1 MENAKRM
8 VLIDEKLLDYKP
20 MLQHF
25 QSKQDLSWKRPTEQL
40 VKSTISKQ
48 LKSTLDDPAIPEDVK
63 AKRYTHNL
71 SRFLHTKRKLVEE
84 EHLVDLMPTVDELL
98 DIKAPAPPEE
108 SQKKKKKRKR
118 RKKTPE
124 QTRVSE
130 RLKKKPQRFA
140 DTEWLKW

>member
-40 VKSTISKQ
+40 VKSSISKQ
-48 LKSTLDDPAIPEDVK
+48 LKSTLDDPTIPEDIK

-84 EHLVDLMPTVDELL
+84 EPLVDLMPTVDELL
-98 DIKAPAPPEE
+98 DIKAPEE
-108 SQKKKKKRKR
+108 PQKKKKRKR
-118 RKKTPE
+118 HKKTPE

-130 RLKKKPQRFA
+130 RLKKKSRRFA
-140 DTEWLKW
+140 DTEWLTW

>member
-8 VLIDEKLLDYKP
+8 VLVDEKLLDYKP

-25 QSKQDLSWKRPTEQL
+25 QSKQDLSWKRPPEQL
-40 VKSTISKQ
+40 VKSSISKQ
-48 LKSTLDDPAIPEDVK
+48 LKSTLDDPTIPEDIK
-63 AKRYTHNL
+63 AKRYRHNL

-84 EHLVDLMPTVDELL
+84 EPLVDLMPTVDELL
-98 DIKAPAPPEE
+98 DIKAPEE
-108 SQKKKKKRKR
+108 PQKKKKKRKR

-130 RLKKKPQRFA
+130 RLKKKPRRFA
-140 DTEWLKW
+140 DTEWLTW